1 MGDSPLFSGEGGM
14 AEVLARRTMISGAL
28 LLVACRGRAAAADDG
43 SYRWTELTGAAPY
56 PGAYNFPVH
65 VAADGRFVALHAQ
78 GTWSSR
84 DGRNWVKEPLPAS
97 GTNSAYLPLIAHE
110 GASWAIGTID
120 GDYRHF
126 TIDPVVRRTADYRG
140 WTTGGARAVEP
151 ARRRRDLDGGRA
163 DVRDRGEILAA
174 GKRRARVHL
183 FERCL
188 GDAARAMNRKKTETL
203 ARHSCEPWD
212 RFAPRL
218 RPFSRP
224 AGSDARTAFAKA
236 GANAP

>member
-97 GTNSAYLPLIAHE
+97 GTNSAYLPLVAHE

-120 GDYRHF
+120 GDYQHF

-140 WTTGGARAVEP
+140 WTTV
-151 ARRRRDLDGGRA
+151 GRA
-163 DVRDRGEILAA
+163 ESLPRLIFAA
-174 GKRRARVHL
+174 AVSFKGAIWL
-183 FERCL
+183 L
-188 GDAARAMNRKKTETL
+188 GGHDGTAGVNGVWRSATEWHGNASPSTRPG
-203 ARHSCEPWD
+203 RHGA
-212 RFAPRL
+212 APRDWC
-218 RPFSRP
+218 SGSGCGCW
-224 AGSDARTAFAKA
+224 AGDGSTGR
-236 GANAP
+236 